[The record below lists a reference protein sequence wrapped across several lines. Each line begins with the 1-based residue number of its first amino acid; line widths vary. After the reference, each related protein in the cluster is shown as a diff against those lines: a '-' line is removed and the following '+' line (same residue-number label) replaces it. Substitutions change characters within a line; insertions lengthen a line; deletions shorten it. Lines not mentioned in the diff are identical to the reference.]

1 MGAAAVRLM
10 TPNVGA
16 LAEVDESALLPALRA
31 GDEQAFQRLTDR
43 YRRELLLHC
52 YRMLGSFHD
61 AEDVLQETLLRAWR
75 GLESFEGRSALRPW
89 LYRIATN
96 ACLDAI
102 ASRRRRALPNGINP
116 AAEAGVPLPG
126 PAGEQLWIE
135 PMPDTLIDLRPAVN
149 PEAHYD
155 ARESVTLAFLATLQT
170 LPGRQ
175 RATLILRDVLGWR
188 ASEVADLLETSV
200 AAVNSALHRAR
211 ASMKGYR
218 GDQRPAD
225 ASTGSEQT
233 AALLSRYVDA
243 WHAADAAGL
252 VALLREDALI
262 TMPPLPL
269 WYQSRAAIR
278 WFFETQLFAG
288 EAATRFRLVATAA
301 NGSPAFATYQ
311 RDETGV
317 YRLGA
322 LQVLTLEG
330 SQIAEIHDFLA
341 VGDRQFAG
349 FELPPAL

>member
-1 MGAAAVRLM
+1 M
-10 TPNVGA
+10 TPNAGA
-16 LAEVDESALLPALRA
+16 VAEVDESTLLLALRA
-31 GDEQAFQRLTDR
+31 GDEQAFQWLTDR
-43 YRRELLLHC
+43 YRRELLVHC

-102 ASRRRRALPNGINP
+102 ASRRRRALPNATNP

-126 PAGEQLWIE
+126 PTTEALWIE
-135 PMPDTLIDLRPAVN
+135 PIPDNLVDLRPAVN

-175 RATLILRDVLGWR
+175 RAALILRDLLGWR
-188 ASEVADLLETSV
+188 ATEVADLLETSV
-200 AAVNSALHRAR
+200 AAVNSAVRRAR
-211 ASMKGYR
+211 VSMKAY
-218 GDQRPAD
+218 QAD
-225 ASTGSEQT
+225 RKSADTSAADREQT

-269 WYQSRAAIR
+269 WYRGRAAIR
-278 WFFETQLFAG
+278 WFFETQLFSG
-288 EAATRFRLVATAA
+288 EAVGRFRLVATAA
-301 NGSPAFATYQ
+301 NGSPAFATY
-311 RDETGV
+311 RGDESGI

-322 LQVLTLEG
+322 LQVLTIAAG
-330 SQIAEIHDFLA
+330 QVAEIHDFLA
-341 VGDRQFAG
+341 VGGQPYAG
-349 FELPPAL
+349 FDLPPAL

>member
-1 MGAAAVRLM
+1 MS
-10 TPNVGA
+10 PNAGA
-16 LAEVDESALLPALRA
+16 LAEVDESMLLPALRA

-43 YRRELLLHC
+43 YRRELLVHC

-96 ACLDAI
+96 VCLDAI
-102 ASRRRRALPNGINP
+102 ASRRRRALPNGTTP
-116 AAEAGVPLPG
+116 AADAGEPLPG
-126 PAGEQLWIE
+126 PTNEPLWIE

-175 RATLILRDVLGWR
+175 RAALILRDVLGWR
-188 ASEVADLLETSV
+188 ATEVADLLETSV

-211 ASMKGYR
+211 VSMKGYGADR
-218 GDQRPAD
+218 KFAD
-225 ASTGSEQT
+225 APVADSAET

-269 WYQSRAAIR
+269 WYQGRVAIR

-288 EAATRFRLVATAA
+288 EAEARFRLVPTAA

-311 RDETGV
+311 RDESGV

-322 LQVLTLEG
+322 LQVLTLAG
-330 SQIAEIHDFLA
+330 SQVAQIHDFLA
-341 VGDRQFAG
+341 LGDREFDG
-349 FELPPAL
+349 FELPRAL

>member
-1 MGAAAVRLM
+1 MIPNAA
-10 TPNVGA
+10 A
-16 LAEVDESALLPALRA
+16 LAEVDESTLLPALRA
-31 GDEQAFQRLTDR
+31 GDELAFQRLTDR
-43 YRRELLLHC
+43 YRRELLVHC

-75 GLESFEGRSALRPW
+75 GLESFQGRSALRPW

-102 ASRRRRALPNGINP
+102 ASRRRRAMPNGTHPP
-116 AAEAGVPLPG
+116 AETGQPFPG
-126 PAGEQLWIE
+126 PIMEPQWIE
-135 PMPDTLIDLRPAVN
+135 PLPDSLIDPRPAVN

-155 ARESVTLAFLATLQT
+155 ARESVALAFLATLQT

-188 ASEVADLLETSV
+188 ASEVAELLGTSV
-200 AAVNSALHRAR
+200 AAVNSVLRRAR
-211 ASMKGYR
+211 VSMRSYES
-218 GDQRPAD
+218 QRKSSGVAPAD
-225 ASTGSEQT
+225 QT

-243 WHAADAAGL
+243 WQAADAAGL

-269 WYQSRAAIR
+269 WYQGRAAIR
-278 WFFETQLFAG
+278 WFFEIQLFTGDARG
-288 EAATRFRLVATAA
+288 RFRLVATRA

-311 RDETGV
+311 RDEAGA

-322 LQVLTLEG
+322 LQVLTLE
-330 SQIAEIHDFLA
+330 QDKIAEIHDFLA
-341 VGDRQFAG
+341 IGNQQFPG
-349 FELPPAL
+349 FDLPPSL

>member
-1 MGAAAVRLM
+1 MIPNAGAV
-10 TPNVGA
+10 
-16 LAEVDESALLPALRA
+16 AEVDESTLLPALRA
-31 GDEQAFQRLTDR
+31 GDELAFQRLTDR

-75 GLESFEGRSALRPW
+75 GLESFQGRSALRPW

-102 ASRRRRALPNGINP
+102 ASRRRRTLPNGTHP
-116 AAEAGVPLPG
+116 PAEAGESLP
-126 PAGEQLWIE
+126 PPITEPLWIE
-135 PMPDTLIDLRPAVN
+135 PLPDNLIDLRPAVN

-155 ARESVTLAFLATLQT
+155 ARESVALAFLATLQT

-188 ASEVADLLETSV
+188 ASEVAELLGTSV
-200 AAVNSALHRAR
+200 AAVNSALRRAR
-211 ASMKGYR
+211 VSMKGYE
-218 GDQRPAD
+218 
-225 ASTGSEQT
+225 SERKSSEAAPTDQT

-243 WHAADAAGL
+243 WQDADAGGL

-269 WYQSRAAIR
+269 WYQGRATIR

-288 EAATRFRLVATAA
+288 EARGRFRLIATRA
-301 NGSPAFATYQ
+301 NGCPAFATYN
-311 RDETGV
+311 RDEAGE

-322 LQVLTLEG
+322 LQVLTIEDG
-330 SQIAEIHDFLA
+330 QIAEIHDFLA
-341 VGDRQFAG
+341 IGNRQFPG
-349 FELPPAL
+349 FDLPPSL

>member
-1 MGAAAVRLM
+1 MSPNAA
-10 TPNVGA
+10 A
-16 LAEVDESALLPALRA
+16 LAEVDESTLLPALRA

-43 YRRELLLHC
+43 YRRELLVHC

-75 GLESFEGRSALRPW
+75 GLESFEGRSAIRPW

-102 ASRRRRALPNGINP
+102 ASRRRRALPNGTNP
-116 AAEAGVPLPG
+116 AADAGAPLPG
-126 PAGEQLWIE
+126 PINEPLWIE

-188 ASEVADLLETSV
+188 ANEVADLLETSV

-218 GDQRPAD
+218 ADRKSAD
-225 ASTGSEQT
+225 AAVADSAQT
-233 AALLSRYVDA
+233 VALLSRYVDA

-269 WYQSRAAIR
+269 WYQGRAAIR

-288 EAATRFRLVATAA
+288 EAAARFRLVATAA

-311 RDETGV
+311 RDESGV

-330 SQIAEIHDFLA
+330 TQVAEIHDFLA
-341 VGDRQFAG
+341 LGDREFDG
-349 FELPPAL
+349 FDLPRAL

>member
-1 MGAAAVRLM
+1 VIPNAGAV
-10 TPNVGA
+10 
-16 LAEVDESALLPALRA
+16 AEVDESTLLPALRA

-43 YRRELLLHC
+43 YHRELLVHC

-61 AEDVLQETLLRAWR
+61 AEDALQETLLRAWR
-75 GLESFEGRSALRPW
+75 GLESFQGRSALRPW

-102 ASRRRRALPNGINP
+102 ASRRRRALPNGTHP
-116 AAEAGVPLPG
+116 AAETGEPLPG
-126 PAGEQLWIE
+126 PTMEPLWIE
-135 PMPDTLIDLRPAVN
+135 PLPDNLIDLRPAVN

-175 RATLILRDVLGWR
+175 RAALILRDVLGWR
-188 ASEVADLLETSV
+188 ASEVADLLGMSV
-200 AAVNSALHRAR
+200 AAVNSALRRAR
-211 ASMKGYR
+211 VSMKGYKTDR
-218 GDQRPAD
+218 KSSGAAPAD
-225 ASTGSEQT
+225 SEHT

-243 WHAADAAGL
+243 WQAADAAGL

-269 WYQSRAAIR
+269 WYQGRAAIR

-288 EAATRFRLVATAA
+288 EARERFRLVATHA

-311 RDETGV
+311 RDEMGQ

-322 LQVLTLEG
+322 LQVLTIEEEK
-330 SQIAEIHDFLA
+330 IAEIHDFLA
-341 VGDRQFAG
+341 IGDQRFPG
-349 FELPPAL
+349 FDLPLSL

>member
-1 MGAAAVRLM
+1 M
-10 TPNVGA
+10 TSNAGA
-16 LAEVDESALLPALRA
+16 LAEVDESTLLPALRA

-43 YRRELLLHC
+43 YRRELLVHC

-96 ACLDAI
+96 VCLDAI
-102 ASRRRRALPNGINP
+102 ASRRRRALPNGTNP
-116 AAEAGVPLPG
+116 ASDAGAPLPG
-126 PAGEQLWIE
+126 PISEPLWIE

-175 RATLILRDVLGWR
+175 RAALILREVLGWR
-188 ASEVADLLETSV
+188 AAEVADLLETSV

-211 ASMKGYR
+211 VSMKGYR
-218 GDQRPAD
+218 AD
-225 ASTGSEQT
+225 RRSGEASGADSEQT

-269 WYQSRAAIR
+269 WYQGRVAIR

-288 EAATRFRLVATAA
+288 EAAARFRLVATAA

-311 RDETGV
+311 RDESGV

-322 LQVLTLEG
+322 LQVLTLDG
-330 SQIAEIHDFLA
+330 TQVAEIHDFLA
-341 VGDRQFAG
+341 VGDREFTG
-349 FELPPAL
+349 FDLPRAL

>member
-1 MGAAAVRLM
+1 MI
-10 TPNVGA
+10 PNAGA
-16 LAEVDESALLPALRA
+16 LAEVDESTLLPALRA
-31 GDEQAFQRLTDR
+31 GDESAFQRLTDR
-43 YRRELLLHC
+43 YRRELLVHC

-75 GLESFEGRSALRPW
+75 GLESFQGRSALRPW

-102 ASRRRRALPNGINP
+102 ASRRRRALPNGTH
-116 AAEAGVPLPG
+116 
-126 PAGEQLWIE
+126 PAGEIGKPFPGPIMEPLWIE
-135 PMPDTLIDLRPAVN
+135 PLPDTLIDLRPAVN

-155 ARESVTLAFLATLQT
+155 ARESVALAFLATLQT

-188 ASEVADLLETSV
+188 ASEVADLLGTSV
-200 AAVNSALHRAR
+200 AAVNSALRRAR
-211 ASMKGYR
+211 VSMKGYEADR
-218 GDQRPAD
+218 KSSRAAPAG
-225 ASTGSEQT
+225 TEQT

-243 WHAADAAGL
+243 WQAADAAGL

-269 WYQSRAAIR
+269 WYHGRAAIR

-288 EAATRFRLVATAA
+288 DARARFRLVSTRA

-311 RDETGV
+311 RGEAGE
-317 YRLGA
+317 YRLGV
-322 LQVLTLEG
+322 LQVLTIEAD
-330 SQIAEIHDFLA
+330 QITEMHDFLA
-341 VGDRQFAG
+341 IGNQQFPG
-349 FELPPAL
+349 FDLPPSL

>member
-1 MGAAAVRLM
+1 MA
-10 TPNVGA
+10 PNAGA
-16 LAEVDESALLPALRA
+16 LAEVDESTLLPALRA

-43 YRRELLLHC
+43 YRRELLVHC

-102 ASRRRRALPNGINP
+102 ASRRRRALPNGTHP
-116 AAEAGVPLPG
+116 AADAGTPFPG
-126 PAGEQLWIE
+126 PVNEPLWIE
-135 PMPDTLIDLRPAVN
+135 PMPETLIDLRPAVN
-149 PEAHYD
+149 PEAQYD

-188 ASEVADLLETSV
+188 ANEVADLLETSV

-211 ASMKGYR
+211 VSMKGYR
-218 GDQRPAD
+218 ADRESAD
-225 ASTGSEQT
+225 ASTGSGQT

-243 WHAADAAGL
+243 WHAADATGL

-269 WYQSRAAIR
+269 WYQGRAAIR
-278 WFFETQLFAG
+278 WFFETQLFVG
-288 EAATRFRLVATAA
+288 EARGRFSLVATAA

-322 LQVLTLEG
+322 LQVLTLAG
-330 SQIAEIHDFLA
+330 SQVAEIHDFLA
-341 VGDRQFAG
+341 LGDRG
-349 FELPPAL
+349 FDGFDLPRAL

>member
-1 MGAAAVRLM
+1 M
-10 TPNVGA
+10 TSNAQA
-16 LAEVDESALLPALRA
+16 LAEVDESTLLPALRA
-31 GDEQAFQRLTDR
+31 GDERAFQRLTER
-43 YRRELLLHC
+43 YQRELLVHC
-52 YRMLGSFHD
+52 YRMLGSLHD
-61 AEDVLQETLLRAWR
+61 AEDALQETLLRAWR

-102 ASRRRRALPNGINP
+102 ASRRRRVLPNATNP
-116 AAEAGVPLPG
+116 AAEAGVPLPD
-126 PAGEQLWIE
+126 PATEASWIE

-188 ASEVADLLETSV
+188 ASEVADLLTTSV
-200 AAVNSALHRAR
+200 PAVNSALHRAR

-218 GDQRPAD
+218 HDRATVVPTAD
-225 ASTGSEQT
+225 DSRQT
-233 AALLSRYVDA
+233 ATLLSRYVDA
-243 WHAADAAGL
+243 WQAADAAGL
-252 VALLREDALI
+252 VALLREDALM

-269 WYQSRAAIR
+269 WYQGRAAIR
-278 WFFETQLFAG
+278 WFFESQLFGGDAVG
-288 EAATRFRLVATAA
+288 RFRLVATAA

-311 RDETGV
+311 GDDSGI
-317 YRLGA
+317 YRLRV
-322 LQVLTLEG
+322 LQVLTIEAR
-330 SQIAEIHDFLA
+330 QVAEMHDFLA
-341 VGDRQFAG
+341 IGGQPFAG

>member
-1 MGAAAVRLM
+1 MMSGG
-10 TPNVGA
+10 PSGA
-16 LAEVDESALLPALRA
+16 LAEVDDSTLLPALRA
-31 GDEQAFQRLTDR
+31 GDELAFQRLTDR
-43 YRRELLLHC
+43 YRGELLVHC

-61 AEDVLQETLLRAWR
+61 AEDALQETLLRAWR

-102 ASRRRRALPNGINP
+102 ASRRRRALPNGTHP
-116 AAEAGVPLPG
+116 AAQTGESLPG
-126 PAGEQLWIE
+126 PVMEPLWID
-135 PMPDTLIDLRPAVN
+135 PLPDNLIDLRPAVN

-175 RATLILRDVLGWR
+175 RAALILRDVLGWS
-188 ASEVADLLETSV
+188 ASEVADLLETSS
-200 AAVNSALHRAR
+200 AAVNSALRRAR
-211 ASMKGYR
+211 VSMKAYHPDRKSPDDG
-218 GDQRPAD
+218 
-225 ASTGSEQT
+225 EQT

-243 WHAADAAGL
+243 WQAADAAGL

-269 WYQSRAAIR
+269 WYHGAAAIQ
-278 WFFETQLFAG
+278 WFFATQLFAG
-288 EAATRFRLVATAA
+288 EAAGRFRLVAARA

-311 RDETGV
+311 RDEVGE

-322 LQVLTLEG
+322 LQVLTIEADE
-330 SQIAEIHDFLA
+330 IAEIHDFLA
-341 VGDRQFAG
+341 IGNQRFPG
-349 FELPPAL
+349 FDLPLSL